1 MTAAFMA
8 ACIQTNAQT
17 LASEYKGT
25 SNNNPISPC
34 VYCADPTALEYNGRL
49 YVYGSNDHQQFIKNG
64 KKGTNEYGDIKS
76 FVVLSTD
83 DMVNWTF
90 HGTID
95 VAKLCTSWGGGFF
108 RSWAPSVTWRHN
120 ETTGKDE
127 FFLYFANWASN
138 VGVLTADSPLGP
150 WKSPLTKAL
159 VSGDTPGVSPCNWCF
174 DPGVVIDENGTGWL
188 SFGGGDPNN
197 KGTDIQPN
205 NAGIIKL
212 KSSMTAVD
220 GKAVKI
226 PAPYHFEASELNVM
240 NGKYVYTYCSNW
252 ANRSDADWNKYKQE
266 KGISVSKPETCTM
279 CYMVSDNPMDPDS
292 WVYKGVYGP
301 HASAPNNHSH
311 LQKFNGKYYH
321 IYHDGSLLDGMKNA
335 KATDA
340 NASTYR
346 SICVDEVTVDEATQ
360 TINKATLTAKGVS
373 GIRYLNPYQLL
384 QAETMG
390 NCGGVNYEDFTNI
403 EKNTSISA
411 LGNDASRNLQVKMKA
426 GSWIN
431 QKRIDFG
438 STGADRFTLRAKGT
452 GTLEIRLGAKSLKT
466 VATINFSSTAME
478 EQTIEIDASQFKGTK
493 SVYFVV
499 TAADNFY
506 VDAWQFTEVGSTGIQ
521 NIRHQ
526 TSDVR
531 HQTYDLSGRRVSGN
545 QQHRGIIIK
554 NGKKYGT
561 H

>member
-411 LGNDASRNLQVKMKA
+411 LGNDASRNLQVKMKE

-431 QKRIDFG
+431 QKRVDFG

-466 VATINFSSTAME
+466 VATVNFSSTTME

-531 HQTYDLSGRRVSGN
+531 HQTYDLSGRRVSDN

-554 NGKKYGT
+554 NGKKVW